1 MRGLYIGIGGT
12 GDEILARLKDKVFAT
27 AGTLPDTLQ
36 FRLIDTEAEDYRKN
50 KGARL
55 GGEGSA
61 TAIAGN
67 EYLQLQDDP
76 PGTFLDL
83 TRKVAR
89 DPQSVAEMARW
100 YRADLFQENLPAADY
115 NLVRGAGQ
123 HRQFARMGVF
133 LNKQRLVNM
142 LRHAMENCGGGQGEL
157 PIWIVGSV
165 AGGTGAGLYMDL
177 ALLARLVAEE
187 LRLRFRIIGAAVL
200 PDAYQDVNIDGARAY
215 AVVRELERFQA
226 PVANEYRGRF
236 SEHQDGIRF
245 AVEYDTGTR
254 VRLTDKLFDNL
265 VFYNREC
272 KNDDDRKSYFS
283 EIADGLNLLLDE
295 TAGDQI
301 FREWINARE
310 GAATSFNSH
319 RIFLPIRLYER
330 QFVLDAALGLANG
343 LLPRDPATQALRV
356 GSGDD
361 RRMEAQQ
368 ILGEELFALF
378 RILKAPGNDQERR
391 DLSEKMKASFIV
403 NEMLGFANPAGVFG
417 QSIGADREG
426 AAKRLFADI
435 FEDIRT
441 IRDLKEDFDDS
452 KTRVQAEVA
461 LRRRNY
467 EGDGKDSF
475 NASLAAIRPLIR
487 EQIQS
492 SIDTSIRKYL
502 GSQRAHEEA
511 LGRTNR
517 VIHNLS
523 GSMADLR
530 RNLEQVVADDG
541 TQLERARGREKDVR
555 VALEVLKK
563 RLLGWKGQL
572 ADTEEDYL
580 NAVNEV
586 NQWLQRERLVNFIR
600 DLIKDADGYLK
611 SWLQGMAHWQEAILR
626 VIQEATDEGNEIA
639 ERLDRQTK
647 VRSASMGLK
656 NDTTMDGY
664 RDALREKCLLDPQT
678 NKSFVEDLLPR
689 LTWKPGDRPQDL
701 ALEGWPERELLAAR
715 DFAKT
720 LVGDLSRRIAERVGQ
735 FEGMANYLKWL
746 RDEKRDPVIGLA
758 DRLRTVTSEF
768 LDQRPTSDTR
778 KLLLLHGD
786 IWNRERDGENA
797 LDTVYNALAG
807 DSNMSGKITHN
818 LTGTEGVSLFKDRN
832 VLAVLMVDNA
842 IPYQEIRVMERMRSQ
857 YLAVRDEDHPEWR
870 AQTYHI
876 FRCDQEAWRMEHAQ
890 VVETRDTHFPEI
902 PGQLCRLLDDP
913 KSVETFTKALV
924 TGVVRGQPVATGG
937 RVWVC
942 GPVTEQG
949 PKRLI
954 FLNDPDDDKDPK
966 DLLRA
971 LVTFA
976 MDRNDRRRRIRG
988 AIDLRRIQG
997 WMEEAL
1003 TAAGKTLEEI
1013 ALAFKD
1019 AEPDLF
1025 ELRLDEGPDGAEI
1038 GKDAFLALILN
1049 HHLGAYLGTQG

>member
-12 GDEILARLKDKVFAT
+12 GDEILARLKDKVYAT
-27 AGTLPDTLQ
+27 AGELPDTLQ

-50 KGARL
+50 QGARL

-100 YRADLFQENLPAADY
+100 YRADLFQENLPSADY

-133 LNKQRLVNM
+133 LNKQRLENM
-142 LRHAMENCGGGQGEL
+142 LRHAMEKCAGGQGEL

-245 AVEYDTGTR
+245 AVEYDAGTR

-272 KNDDDRKSYFS
+272 KSDDDRKSYFS
-283 EIADGLNLLLDE
+283 EIADGFNLLLDE

-301 FREWINARE
+301 FREWINAEE

-330 QFVLDAALGLANG
+330 QFVLDAALSLANG
-343 LLPRDPATQALRV
+343 LLPRDPQTQALRV

-368 ILGEELFALF
+368 ILSQELFALF
-378 RILKAPGNDQERR
+378 RILQAPGNDQERR
-391 DLSEKMKASFIV
+391 DLSAKMKASYIV

-417 QSIGADREG
+417 QSIGEAREG
-426 AAKRLFADI
+426 AARRLFADI
-435 FEDIRT
+435 FEDIET
-441 IRDLKEDFDDS
+441 IRELKESFDDS
-452 KTRVQAEVA
+452 KTRVQAEVVV
-461 LRRRNY
+461 RRRDY

-475 NASLAAIRPLIR
+475 NASLAAVKPLIT
-487 EQIQS
+487 EQIHT
-492 SIDTSIRKYL
+492 SIDTSIRKHL
-502 GSQRAHEEA
+502 GGQRAQEEG

-523 GSMADLR
+523 GSMAELR
-530 RNLEQVVADDG
+530 RNLEQITADDG
-541 TQLERARGREKDVR
+541 ARLERARGREKDAK
-555 VALEVLKK
+555 VALEALEK
-563 RLLGWKGQL
+563 RLVGWKGQL
-572 ADTEEDYL
+572 ADTEEEYL
-580 NAVNEV
+580 NAVNGV
-586 NQWLQRERLVNFIR
+586 NQWQQRERLVELMR
-600 DLIKDADGYLK
+600 ELIKDADGHLA
-611 SWLQGMAHWQEAILR
+611 SWLQGMEHWQKAILG

-656 NDTTMDGY
+656 NDITMDGY
-664 RDALREKCLLDPQT
+664 RDALRGKCLLDPQT
-678 NKSFVEDLLPR
+678 EGSFVDDLLHK
-689 LTWKPGDRPQDL
+689 LTWRPGERPQDL
-701 ALEGWPERELLAAR
+701 ALEGWPDRELLVAR

-720 LVGDLSRRIAERVGQ
+720 LEDDLSRRIAERVGQ

-768 LDQRPTSDTR
+768 LDQRPTSATR

-786 IWNRERDGENA
+786 TWNQRDGENA
-797 LDTVYNALAG
+797 FGVVYNALAG
-807 DSNMSGKITHN
+807 DANMAGKITHN
-818 LTGTEGVSLFKDRN
+818 LTGAEGINLFKDPN

-876 FRCDQEAWRMEHAQ
+876 FRCDQEAWRMEHKQ

-924 TGVVRGQPVATGG
+924 TGVVRGQPAATGG
-937 RVWVC
+937 KLWVC
-942 GPVTEQG
+942 GPVTEQD

-954 FLNDPDDDKDPK
+954 FLNDPDDDKEPK

-976 MDRNDRRRRIRG
+976 MDRNDRRRIRG

-1003 TAAGKTLEEI
+1003 TAAGKTLEEM

-1049 HHLGAYLGTQG
+1049 HHLSAYLGTQG